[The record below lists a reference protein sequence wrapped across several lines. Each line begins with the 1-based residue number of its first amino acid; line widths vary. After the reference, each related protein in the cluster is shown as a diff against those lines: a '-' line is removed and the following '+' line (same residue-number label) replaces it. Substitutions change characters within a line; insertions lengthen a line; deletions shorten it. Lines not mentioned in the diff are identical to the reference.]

1 MNANYFFDTYAIIEI
16 VEGSEN
22 YREYSGEPII
32 TSLYNIYEFTYYL
45 LREYEREK
53 AEEVLDK
60 LNYNI
65 LQPEE
70 KHLFKASKLKI
81 ENKDQQLSYV
91 DCMGYQ
97 LAGEND
103 LKFLTGDIEFKN
115 RENVEYVD

>member
-1 MNANYFFDTYAIIEI
+1 MDADYFFDTYAIIEI

-22 YREYSGEPII
+22 YREYSDKPII
-32 TSLYNIYEFTYYL
+32 TSFYNIYEFTYYL

-65 LQPEE
+65 IRPEKE
-70 KHLFKASKLKI
+70 HLFPATKTKL

-97 LAGEND
+97 LAKENN
-103 LKFLTGDIEFKN
+103 LKFLTGDIEFKEK
-115 RENVEYVD
+115 ENVEYVD